1 MPAYYTKPL
10 AHWVRDSNL
19 WLDPIAGEAIA
30 ENILDTAADERAYI
44 PTGFCFEQALQAQ
57 PDPVNMETGQV
68 VADIPDWAFATA
80 ETAQRIADLLGAA
93 MPELNYARV
102 ILGQQNARFPYVSV
116 GRGPIRPRVLHLSST
131 NGGQVVINAG
141 LVAWTLARHM
151 SVEPQTGQV
160 REHWGPSRDALAET
174 FRDELRRSADVGQLL
189 AVAPIA
195 GDKFAVVPSRIAA

>member
-1 MPAYYTKPL
+1 MPTYYTKPL

-19 WLDPIAGEAIA
+19 YLDPIAGEAIA
-30 ENILDTAADERAYI
+30 ENILDSAKDDRAYI
-44 PTGFCFEQALQAQ
+44 PTGFFFDQALQSQ

-80 ETAQRIADLLGAA
+80 ETAQRIATLLGAA

-102 ILGQQNARFPYVSV
+102 IWGQQNARFPYVSV
-116 GRGPIRPRVLHLSST
+116 VRRPIQPRVLHLSST
-131 NGGQVVINAG
+131 WGGQIVVNAG

-160 REHWGPSRDALAET
+160 REHWGPSLDALVEV
-174 FRDELRRSADVGQLL
+174 FREELRNSAEAGELK

-195 GDKFAVVPSRIAA
+195 GDKFAVVPTRIAA

>member
-30 ENILDTAADERAYI
+30 ENILDSAKDERAYI
-44 PTGFCFEQALQAQ
+44 PTRFFFEQALQAQ
-57 PDPVNMETGQV
+57 PDPVSMETGQV

-80 ETAQRIADLLGAA
+80 ETAQRIATLLAAA

-116 GRGPIRPRVLHLSST
+116 GRGPIKPRVLHLSST
-131 NGGQVVINAG
+131 WGGQIVINAG
-141 LVAWTLARHM
+141 LVAWTMARHM
-151 SVEPQTGQV
+151 SVEPQTGKV
-160 REHWGPSRDALAET
+160 REHWGPSLDNLADH
-174 FRDELRRSADVGQLL
+174 FREELRESADAGELL